1 MDRTTWMLGAA
12 LIALGMALAGAL
24 AGQGYRQG
32 RLADRYVTLKGIAE
46 RDVQADVALWPIR
59 FVATA
64 DELELARDELTRSDT
79 AVRAF
84 LARQGIPAEAVEVHQ
99 LEVTDV
105 LANPYRSGPVGG
117 SRFIIAETLMVRSL
131 DPARI
136 QTASQAIG
144 ELVAAGVVLSAAGG
158 SEAGPTYLF
167 TGLTELKPEMIAE
180 ATANARRSAGQFAA
194 DAGSR
199 LGGIRRANQGLFV
212 ILPRDPAP
220 GMTEGG
226 QRHKTVRV
234 VATIDYFLTD

>member
-1 MDRTTWMLGAA
+1 MNRTSWMLGAA
-12 LIALGMALAGAL
+12 LLALGMALAGAL

-32 RLADRYVTLKGIAE
+32 RLADRYVTVKGIAE
-46 RDVQADVALWPIR
+46 RNVQADVALWPIR

-64 DELELARDELTRSDT
+64 EELGRARDDLARGET
-79 AVRAF
+79 AVRDF
-84 LARQGIPAEAVEVHQ
+84 LARQGVPPEAVEVQH

-117 SRFIIAETLMVRSL
+117 SRYIIAETLMVRSL
-131 DPARI
+131 DPVRI
-136 QTASQAIG
+136 QKASQSIG
-144 ELVAAGVVLSAAGG
+144 ELVEAGVVLSASGG

-167 TGLTELKPEMIAE
+167 TGLTGIKPEMIAE
-180 ATANARRSAGQFAA
+180 ATSNARRAASQFAA